1 MRYYESILDLIGN
14 TPLIRLKSLA
24 KGLKPLIL
32 VKVEAFNP
40 GGSVKDRI
48 GINMIRAAEAEGRLK
63 PGATIV
69 EGTSGNTGMGLAI
82 AASVLGYRTVFTIP
96 DKMSQEKIDLL
107 KAFGSEVRV
116 CPTAVEPEH
125 PDSYYS
131 VAKRIQRETPGALYP
146 NQYDNPHNPEA
157 HFQSTGPEIWDDTD
171 GKITHFVAG
180 MGTGGTITGVG
191 RYLRSKNPNVKIV
204 GADPIGSLYYEK
216 WKFDRVGQAHTYKVE
231 GIGED
236 IFPTTMDLSLLDDV
250 VQVTD
255 KDCFLAARQLARQE
269 GILAGGSCGAAL
281 HAGLTVAQNL
291 GPDDVM
297 VILLPD
303 TGERYLSKIFND
315 AWMTENGFLTK
326 PIELKATDIVGSKPA
341 GVPALMSIQATATIG
356 EAMHLMKSNEIS
368 QLPVVD
374 GDQFVGSLSEGHV
387 IQLLLEQSDAMTR
400 EVRAEMEEPLPL
412 VEADSSI
419 VEVSKLIKSGADA
432 VLVRRSDGSHGIIT
446 KFDLLHSL
454 E

>member
-1 MRYYESILDLIGN
+1 MRYYNNVLELIGN
-14 TPLIRLKSLA
+14 TPLVKLNSMS

-32 VKVEAFNP
+32 VKVESFNP

-48 GINMIRAAEAEGRLK
+48 GIHMIRAAEAEGKLK

-82 AASVLGYRTVFTIP
+82 AASILGYRTVFTIA

-116 CPTAVEPEH
+116 CPTAVEPDH

-131 VAKRIQRETPGALYP
+131 VARRINEETAGSYYP
-146 NQYDNPHNPEA
+146 NQYENPNNPEA
-157 HFQSTGPEIWDDTD
+157 HFKSTGPEIWRDTE
-171 GKITHFVAG
+171 GKITHFVGG
-180 MGTGGTITGVG
+180 MGTGGTLSGVG
-191 RYLRSKNPNVKIV
+191 RYLKSQNPDVKII

-216 WKFDRVGQAHTYKVE
+216 FKFDRVGQAHTYKVE

-236 IFPTTMDLSLLDDV
+236 IFPSTMDFSVLDDV
-250 VQVTD
+250 IQVTD
-255 KDCFLAARQLARQE
+255 KDCFLAARNLARKE
-269 GILAGGSCGAAL
+269 GIFAGGSCGAAV
-281 HAGLTVAQNL
+281 HAGLKAAQDL

-315 AWMTENGFLTK
+315 AWMTENGFLTR
-326 PIELKATDIVGSKPA
+326 PLELKATDIVGSKPA
-341 GVPALMSIQATATIG
+341 GVPALLSVDPNETVG
-356 EAMHLMKSNEIS
+356 EAMRLMKRHEVS
-368 QLPVVD
+368 QLPVCE
-374 GDQFVGSLSEGHV
+374 GDQFIGSLSEGHV
-387 IQLLLEQSDAMTR
+387 IQVMLAQNDALTR
-400 EVRAEMEEPLPL
+400 VVRNEMEPPLPL
-412 VEADSSI
+412 VNSDASI
-419 VEVSKLIKSGADA
+419 VEVSNLLKGGKDA